1 VATQLE
7 GYGTVL
13 LSGVVGSTTYG
24 LAGAGSDVDR
34 LGMFAAPT
42 RALLGLSAPA
52 QSRVTTKPD
61 ATFHEAGKAARLI
74 LAGNPTATEL
84 LWLPEDLYESRTP
97 LGEEAIALRTSFLS
111 AKRTR
116 DAYLGYATQQFK
128 KLLTRG
134 DGASSGEARNRTA
147 KHARHLMRLV
157 DQGFELYTTGNVVI
171 RLADPDGISP
181 SASRSRPTRKQRC
194 RSWPRQK
201 PASPARAPRC
211 PRPRTP
217 PRSRR
222 GCCGCAGRSGSRREP
237 RLRRAGRTPAG
248 PRAGRRRVPAS
259 AGVRHRVGCPP
270 VRISLG

>member
-1 VATQLE
+1 MATELE

-13 LSGVVGSTTYG
+13 LSGIVGSTAYG
-24 LAGAGSDVDR
+24 LADTGSDVDR

-42 RALLGLSAPA
+42 RALLGLTAPA

-61 ATFHEAGKAARLI
+61 ATFHEAGKAARLV
-74 LAGNPTATEL
+74 LAGNPTTTEL

-97 LGEEAIALRTSFLS
+97 LGDEAIALRTSFLS

-134 DGASSGEARNRTA
+134 DGASCGHARNRTA

-171 RLADPDGISP
+171 RLADPERYLAFGEQVAADP
-181 SASRSRPTRKQRC
+181 QAAVPFMAEAEARFASA
-194 RSWPRQK
+194 
-201 PASPARAPRC
+201 
-211 PRPRTP
+211 RTALP
-217 PRSRR
+217 ETPDTAAVEAWVLRV
-222 GCCGCAGRSGSRREP
+222 
-237 RLRRAGRTPAG
+237 RRAFWEPT
-248 PRAGRRRVPAS
+248 
-259 AGVRHRVGCPP
+259 
-270 VRISLG
+270 